1 MGLEFQNIHYNY
13 GSVEALSGIS
23 LSVGL
28 GDILCLLGESGCGKS
43 TLLNLTAGNL
53 ALQTGEIHLNNEV
66 LASAHLN
73 PPPEQ
78 RPVGLVFQEGA
89 LFPHLTVAQNI
100 AFGVKNKDSRAK
112 IVEELLHQ
120 IGLEGYGGRYPHTLS
135 GGQQQR
141 VAVARALAP
150 EPLILLLDEPFASI
164 DIMLRRSLR
173 EEVRQIIKKRN
184 CTSIFVTHDPEEA
197 IETADQIA
205 VMESGVIS
213 QLGTAEDLYNNPA
226 SLLVG
231 V

>member
-1 MGLEFQNIHYNY
+1 MGLEFQNIHYSY

-53 ALQTGEIHLNNEV
+53 ALQTGEIRLNNEV

-100 AFGVKNKDSRAK
+100 AFGVRNKDSRAE

-120 IGLEGYGGRYPHTLS
+120 IGLEGYGTAQP
-135 GGQQQR
+135 
-141 VAVARALAP
+141 P
-150 EPLILLLDEPFASI
+150 
-164 DIMLRRSLR
+164 RRGSPD
-173 EEVRQIIKKRN
+173 
-184 CTSIFVTHDPEEA
+184 H
-197 IETADQIA
+197 
-205 VMESGVIS
+205 
-213 QLGTAEDLYNNPA
+213 
-226 SLLVG
+226 
-231 V
+231 